1 MKLLNTTPTPTNAKL
16 AKAAGLDI
24 GENYRFASL
33 SMMPDAKLCPASKAA
48 GCRAGCLESA
58 GRGRMASVIKA
69 RKAKAD
75 YFHADAEG
83 FVLQLMG
90 ELEAFDK
97 LCAKQGKTGA
107 VRLNVLSDV
116 AWESLFS
123 LARFSH
129 LKFYD
134 YTKRAGR
141 LDSVFLPSNYH
152 LTFSYSGRPEYQ
164 RQVDKA
170 LKTDRNIAVVF
181 RGPLPF
187 EYLGRR
193 VIDGDKHDLRFLDP
207 AGVVVG
213 LKAKG
218 KAKLDTTGFVVD
230 VCGDD

>member
-1 MKLLNTTPTPTNAKL
+1 MKLLVTTPTPTNAKL

-24 GENYRFASL
+24 GADYRFASL

-48 GCRAGCLESA
+48 GCRNGCLESA
-58 GRGRMASVIKA
+58 GRGRMSNVIKA

-83 FVLQLMG
+83 FALQLIG

-97 LCAKQGKTGA
+97 LCAKQGKIGA

-123 LARFSH
+123 LERFSS

-134 YTKRAGR
+134 YTKRANR

-164 RQVDKA
+164 RK
-170 LKTDRNIAVVF
+170 
-181 RGPLPF
+181 
-187 EYLGRR
+187 
-193 VIDGDKHDLRFLDP
+193 
-207 AGVVVG
+207 
-213 LKAKG
+213 
-218 KAKLDTTGFVVD
+218 
-230 VCGDD
+230 